1 MNRYYYYVLFKFF
14 DTLRYIIIC
23 VCICIY
29 MCMYMCV
36 HVGMYVYMCVYTSV
50 CVYMCMS
57 MCICVHMCV
66 CMCIYVYLCVH
77 VCAHMWSISEFRVNE
92 SSKDKVVTDWLRRAP
107 NKDLC
112 PHMNTCKHTWTHTH
126 INSHK
131 HKCVVVLRYICHKI
145 DHLNHITKPMVLPRW
160 HNCHHP
166 LSLETLAP
174 WDSPTPCSPSIWEA
188 EFTSCPCDFDS
199 FSSVSW
205 MNVSFWWM
213 ADST

>member
-1 MNRYYYYVLFKFF
+1 MY
-14 DTLRYIIIC
+14 
-23 VCICIY
+23 IY

-199 FSSVSW
+199 FSSLSW

-213 ADST
+213 AYST